1 MKQFSLKAAERG
13 AKIEFQ
19 LPITGTD
26 EFETYVFNPGKK
38 ADVLMALLVQ
48 NTKSGLK
55 ELDRTAQLLN
65 WFSHGLNKEHNEKHD
80 GSDRECQ
87 ACRIQRR
94 LESDDDDLTIEA
106 LIEVVMWLIG
116 ESSGGNPT
124 T

>member
-1 MKQFSLKAAERG
+1 MKSFTLKSAERG
-13 AKIEFQ
+13 APIQFE
-19 LPITGTD
+19 LPTKSGGT
-26 EFETYVFNPGKK
+26 EVYTFSPGKK

-65 WFSHGLNKEHNEKHD
+65 WFSNGLNKDHNAKHD
-80 GSDRECQ
+80 SYVKDCQ
-87 ACRIQRR
+87 ACTIQAR
-94 LESDDDDLTIEA
+94 LEDDEDDLTIEA
-106 LIEVVMWLIG
+106 LIEVIMWLIG